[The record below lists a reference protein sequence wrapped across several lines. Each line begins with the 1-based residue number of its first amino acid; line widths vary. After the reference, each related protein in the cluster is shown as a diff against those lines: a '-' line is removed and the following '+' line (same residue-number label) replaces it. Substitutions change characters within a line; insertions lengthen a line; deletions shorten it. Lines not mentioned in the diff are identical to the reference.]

1 MRLPFLLNILFHMNP
16 HHKEL
21 PPYVMKLNLP
31 EGFIN
36 LETVYVD
43 ENTDSYVV
51 ENQDITI

>member
-1 MRLPFLLNILFHMNP
+1 MNP